1 MDRATNESANLC
13 LLYEKYVLRD
23 EKHVFCLFQITPNTK
38 YLSNTSTYVRVFFT
52 FGIFYAK
59 LVRLYSDCRVFRD
72 IFLFN
77 LFNGFLFAL
86 ENPSVHNLKDVH
98 IESSLTR
105 KENLL

>member
-1 MDRATNESANLC
+1 MYFVYFKLPQIPNILVTQVRM
-13 LLYEKYVLRD
+13 YE
-23 EKHVFCLFQITPNTK
+23 F
-38 YLSNTSTYVRVFFT
+38 FFT
-52 FGIFYAK
+52 LGIFYAK